1 MRGSEDNAADVRTP
15 KSSKLTLMKNTFR
28 NSLTALTLGAL
39 FSTSVWA
46 ATPGPGY
53 VDFGKFTPTAGE
65 QFVQVDIN
73 GTLLKLAAA
82 FTQNEDVEISELI
95 KSLQS
100 VRVNVLGLNDD
111 NRVETTTR
119 INEIRA
125 NLDAQGWKRVVTVQE
140 KGGDDVAVFIKEASE
155 SEIHGLVVSVMS
167 HSGEAVLVNVVGNV
181 GIEQLAKLGD
191 RLNIDPLRKLDLK
204 APIKS

>member
-1 MRGSEDNAADVRTP
+1 
-15 KSSKLTLMKNTFR
+15 MKNTFR

>member
-1 MRGSEDNAADVRTP
+1 M
-15 KSSKLTLMKNTFR
+15 
-28 NSLTALTLGAL
+28 
-39 FSTSVWA
+39 
-46 ATPGPGY
+46 
-53 VDFGKFTPTAGE
+53 
-65 QFVQVDIN
+65 
-73 GTLLKLAAA
+73 
-82 FTQNEDVEISELI
+82 EISELI